1 MPEVINA
8 ALNII
13 YAITIKK
20 PESKV
25 AQSCHISRA
34 VLSSDGGAVFSE
46 HHIFS
51 VVQLVL
57 NLPVGAV

>member
-1 MPEVINA
+1 MPEVVNA

-34 VLSSDGGAVFSE
+34 VLSSDG
-46 HHIFS
+46 
-51 VVQLVL
+51 
-57 NLPVGAV
+57 